1 MIQDLPHSL
10 TLITTLKQY
19 QYRQIAIV
27 GNNDSSRTSFSSL
40 IQHLLAKG
48 IIAAMPLQN
57 QSAKLKQL
65 FSKRVTNQARI
76 VLDCYHKCRSAEWTD
91 AERIHELHNA
101 AEKLKR
107 FAERFEMDAQAETG
121 NKICSL
127 LKLFPNTDN
136 SPSAELLGKLDDFI
150 QELNEQTLRKSDK
163 DEDHDDAALLSQ
175 PRTYLRTPIYIALNN
190 KEFANRIIS
199 QLDFFGF
206 RSISFEKADSL
217 IMASKQNK
225 PETIVMDV
233 DFGNQEL
240 NGFDVVEELQSK
252 HETPVPIIYLS
263 HEKDDIHIR
272 LRASRSGG
280 EEFFF
285 PTADPGQLIE
295 KIERYTHASPQ
306 EPYRVLVVDD
316 SQSQA
321 HYIHTV
327 LKKSGMHP
335 LSITDP
341 MKVLTAL
348 EELQPEI
355 IIMDMYMPG
364 CTGMEL
370 ARVIRQQDRFHSVP
384 IIYLSAED
392 DISKQLHAM
401 SQGGDDFLTKP
412 IDPKHLTS
420 TIHNRG
426 RRARSLLAL
435 MIRDSLT
442 GLYNHTH
449 TLHLLEQE
457 LSRAK
462 EKEQPLSFVMLDL
475 DHFKKVNDTYGHPVG
490 DRVIKSLALFL
501 KQRLRKTDHI
511 GRYGGEEF
519 AVVLPNTSEGDAK
532 TIMNEI
538 KERFSALPQPCGDSS
553 FNVSFSCGI
562 ATVANPAELCNAQEL
577 CEKADQALYQAKH
590 DGRNTVRSY
599 INDLLNLQNKAL

>member
-1 MIQDLPHSL
+1 
-10 TLITTLKQY
+10 
-19 QYRQIAIV
+19 
-27 GNNDSSRTSFSSL
+27 
-40 IQHLLAKG
+40 
-48 IIAAMPLQN
+48 MPLQN
-57 QSAKLKQL
+57 QSAKLKKL

-76 VLDCYHKCRSAEWTD
+76 VLDSYQKCKESDWLEKDRLNNLYD
-91 AERIHELHNA
+91 A
-101 AEKLKR
+101 AEKLKHS
-107 FAERFEMDAQAETG
+107 AERFEMLEQHEIA
-121 NKICSL
+121 NKITSL
-127 LKLFPNTDN
+127 LKLL
-136 SPSAELLGKLDDFI
+136 PSGAPTQESIETLDAFI
-150 QELNEQTLRKSDK
+150 QELNEQTLRKSDL
-163 DEDHDDAALLSQ
+163 EDSSTTTLSSE
-175 PRTYLRTPIYIALNN
+175 PRTFLRTPIYIALNN

-206 RSISFEKADSL
+206 RSISFEKADNL
-217 IMASKQNK
+217 IAASKQNK
-225 PETIVMDV
+225 PETVVMDV
-233 DFGNQEL
+233 DFGDHAMS
-240 NGFDVVEELQSK
+240 GFEAAEALQSK

-263 HEKDDIHIR
+263 TRLDDIQTR

-280 EEFFF
+280 EEFFY
-285 PTADPGQLIE
+285 PSVDPGQLIE

-321 HYIHTV
+321 RYIDTV
-327 LKKSGMHP
+327 LKKAGMHP
-335 LSITDP
+335 LTITDP
-341 MKVLTAL
+341 MKVLLAL
-348 EELQPEI
+348 EEFHPEI

-370 ARVIRQQDRFHSVP
+370 ARVIRQQDKFHSVP

-392 DISKQLHAM
+392 DINKQLHAM

-457 LSRAK
+457 VLK
-462 EKEQPLSFVMLDL
+462 TQDKEQPLSFVMLDL
-475 DHFKKVNDTYGHPVG
+475 DHFKKVNDTYGHPMG

-532 TIMNEI
+532 TIMSEI
-538 KERFSALPQPCGDSS
+538 RERFSTLPQPCGNTS
-553 FNVSFSCGI
+553 FCVSFSCGI
-562 ATVANPAELCNAQEL
+562 ATIDKGKQEANAKQI

-599 INDLLNLQNKAL
+599 IHDILQ

>member
-1 MIQDLPHSL
+1 
-10 TLITTLKQY
+10 
-19 QYRQIAIV
+19 
-27 GNNDSSRTSFSSL
+27 
-40 IQHLLAKG
+40 
-48 IIAAMPLQN
+48 MPLQN
-57 QSAKLKQL
+57 QSAKLKKL

-76 VLDCYHKCRSAEWTD
+76 VLDSYQKCKESDWLEKDRPNNLYD
-91 AERIHELHNA
+91 A
-101 AEKLKR
+101 AEKLKHS
-107 FAERFEMDAQAETG
+107 AERFEMLEQHEIA
-121 NKICSL
+121 NKITSL
-127 LKLFPNTDN
+127 LKLL
-136 SPSAELLGKLDDFI
+136 PSGAPTQESIETLDAFI
-150 QELNEQTLRKSDK
+150 QELNEQTLRKSDL
-163 DEDHDDAALLSQ
+163 EDSSTTTLSSE
-175 PRTYLRTPIYIALNN
+175 PRTFLRTPIYIALNN

-206 RSISFEKADSL
+206 RSISFEKADNL
-217 IMASKQNK
+217 IAASKQNK
-225 PETIVMDV
+225 PETVVMDV
-233 DFGNQEL
+233 DFGDHAMS
-240 NGFDVVEELQSK
+240 GFEAAEALQSK

-263 HEKDDIHIR
+263 TRLDDIQTR

-280 EEFFF
+280 EEFFY
-285 PTADPGQLIE
+285 PSVDPGQLIE

-321 HYIHTV
+321 RYIDTV
-327 LKKSGMHP
+327 LKKAGMHP
-335 LSITDP
+335 LTITDP
-341 MKVLTAL
+341 MKVLLAL
-348 EELQPEI
+348 EEFHPEI

-370 ARVIRQQDRFHSVP
+370 ARVIRQQDKFHSVP

-392 DISKQLHAM
+392 DINKLIHAM

-457 LSRAK
+457 VLKARD
-462 EKEQPLSFVMLDL
+462 KEQPLSFVMLDL
-475 DHFKKVNDTYGHPVG
+475 DHFKKVNDTYGHPMG

-532 TIMNEI
+532 TIMSEI
-538 KERFSALPQPCGDSS
+538 RERFSTLPQPCGNTS
-553 FNVSFSCGI
+553 FCVSFSCGI
-562 ATVANPAELCNAQEL
+562 ATIDKGKQDANAKQI

-599 INDLLNLQNKAL
+599 IHDILQ

>member
-1 MIQDLPHSL
+1 
-10 TLITTLKQY
+10 
-19 QYRQIAIV
+19 
-27 GNNDSSRTSFSSL
+27 
-40 IQHLLAKG
+40 
-48 IIAAMPLQN
+48 MPLQN

-76 VLDCYHKCRSAEWTD
+76 VLDSYQKCKSEEWADHDRLEELLD
-91 AERIHELHNA
+91 AA
-101 AEKLKR
+101 DKLKR
-107 FAERFEMDAQAETG
+107 FAGRFEMDAQSETA
-121 NKICSL
+121 NKITSL
-127 LKLFPNTDN
+127 LRLFPKD
-136 SPSAELLGKLDDFI
+136 SAPNEEHLLRLDECI
-150 QELNEQTLRKSDK
+150 QELNEQTLRKSDLTQA
-163 DEDHDDAALLSQ
+163 EDASQAQ
-175 PRTYLRTPIYIALNN
+175 PRTYLRTPVYIALND
-190 KEFANRIIS
+190 KEFANRIMG

-206 RSISFEKADSL
+206 RSLLFEHPENLVA
-217 IMASKQNK
+217 ASKQDK

-233 DFGNQEL
+233 DFGEGEL
-240 NGFDVVEELQSK
+240 SGIEAIETLQAK
-252 HETPVPIIYLS
+252 HETPVPIIYIS
-263 HEKDDIHIR
+263 KTHSDIQTR

-280 EEFFF
+280 EEFFH
-285 PTADPGQLIE
+285 PHVDPGQLIE
-295 KIERYTHASPQ
+295 KVERYTHASPQ
-306 EPYRVLVVDD
+306 DPYRVLVVDD

-321 HYIHTV
+321 RYIDTV
-327 LKKSGMHP
+327 LKKAGMNP
-335 LSITDP
+335 LTITDP
-341 MKVLTAL
+341 MKVLLAL
-348 EELQPEI
+348 EEFQPEI

-449 TLHLLEQE
+449 ILHLLEQDMIKA
-457 LSRAK
+457 RD
-462 EKEQPLSFVMLDL
+462 KEQALSFVMLDL
-475 DHFKKVNDTYGHPVG
+475 DHFKKINDTYGHPVG
-490 DRVIKSLALFL
+490 DRVIKSLSLFL

-519 AVVLPNTSEGDAK
+519 AVVLPNTSESDAK
-532 TIMNEI
+532 TIMSEI
-538 KERFSALPQPCGDSS
+538 RERFSALPQPYGDDT

-562 ATVANPAELCNAQEL
+562 ATFQPGQTETNAQEM
-577 CEKADQALYQAKH
+577 CEKADQALYQAKSA
-590 DGRNTVRSY
+590 GRNTVRSY
-599 INDLLNLQNKAL
+599 IKDLLNPTH

>member
-1 MIQDLPHSL
+1 M
-10 TLITTLKQY
+10 TTRHWQCRLFFESE
-19 QYRQIAIV
+19 REA
-27 GNNDSSRTSFSSL
+27 R
-40 IQHLLAKG
+40 
-48 IIAAMPLQN
+48 MPLQN
-57 QSAKLKQL
+57 QSAKLKKL

-76 VLDCYHKCRSAEWTD
+76 VLDSYQKCKESDWLEKDRLNNLYD
-91 AERIHELHNA
+91 A
-101 AEKLKR
+101 AEKLKHS
-107 FAERFEMDAQAETG
+107 AERFEMLEQHEIA
-121 NKICSL
+121 NKITSL
-127 LKLFPNTDN
+127 LKLL
-136 SPSAELLGKLDDFI
+136 PSGAPTQESIETLDAFI
-150 QELNEQTLRKSDK
+150 QELNEQTLRKSDL
-163 DEDHDDAALLSQ
+163 EDSSTTTLSSE
-175 PRTYLRTPIYIALNN
+175 PRTLLRTPIYIALNN

-206 RSISFEKADSL
+206 RSISFEKADNL
-217 IMASKQNK
+217 IAASKQNK
-225 PETIVMDV
+225 PETVVMDV
-233 DFGNQEL
+233 DFGDHAMS
-240 NGFDVVEELQSK
+240 GFEAAEALQSK

-263 HEKDDIHIR
+263 TRLDDIQTR

-280 EEFFF
+280 EEFFY
-285 PTADPGQLIE
+285 PSVDPGQLIE

-321 HYIHTV
+321 RYIDTV
-327 LKKSGMHP
+327 LKKAGMHP
-335 LSITDP
+335 LTITDP
-341 MKVLTAL
+341 MKVLLAL
-348 EELQPEI
+348 EEFHPEI

-370 ARVIRQQDRFHSVP
+370 ARVIRQQDKFHSVP

-392 DISKQLHAM
+392 DINKQLHAM

-457 LSRAK
+457 VLK
-462 EKEQPLSFVMLDL
+462 TQDKEQPLSFVMLDL
-475 DHFKKVNDTYGHPVG
+475 DHFKKVNDTYGHPMG

-532 TIMNEI
+532 TIMSEI
-538 KERFSALPQPCGDSS
+538 RERFSTLPQPCGNTS
-553 FNVSFSCGI
+553 FCVSFSCGI
-562 ATVANPAELCNAQEL
+562 ATIDKGKQEANAKQI

-599 INDLLNLQNKAL
+599 IHDILQ

>member
-1 MIQDLPHSL
+1 M
-10 TLITTLKQY
+10 TTRHWQCRLFFESE
-19 QYRQIAIV
+19 REA
-27 GNNDSSRTSFSSL
+27 R
-40 IQHLLAKG
+40 
-48 IIAAMPLQN
+48 MPLQN
-57 QSAKLKQL
+57 QSAKLKKL

-76 VLDCYHKCRSAEWTD
+76 VLDSYQKCKESDWLEKDRLNNLYD
-91 AERIHELHNA
+91 A
-101 AEKLKR
+101 AEKLKHS
-107 FAERFEMDAQAETG
+107 AERFEMLEQHEIA
-121 NKICSL
+121 NKITSL
-127 LKLFPNTDN
+127 LKLL
-136 SPSAELLGKLDDFI
+136 PSGAPTQESIETLDAFI
-150 QELNEQTLRKSDK
+150 QELNEQTLRKSDL
-163 DEDHDDAALLSQ
+163 EDSSTTTLSSE
-175 PRTYLRTPIYIALNN
+175 PRTFLRTPIYIALNN

-206 RSISFEKADSL
+206 RSISFEKADNL
-217 IMASKQNK
+217 IAASKQNK
-225 PETIVMDV
+225 PETVVMDV
-233 DFGNQEL
+233 DFGDHAMS
-240 NGFDVVEELQSK
+240 GFEAAEALQSK

-263 HEKDDIHIR
+263 TRLDDIQTR

-280 EEFFF
+280 EEFFY
-285 PTADPGQLIE
+285 PSVDPGQLIE

-321 HYIHTV
+321 RYIDTV
-327 LKKSGMHP
+327 LKKAGMHP
-335 LSITDP
+335 LTITDP
-341 MKVLTAL
+341 MKVLLAL
-348 EELQPEI
+348 EEFHPEI

-370 ARVIRQQDRFHSVP
+370 ARVIRQQDKFHSVP

-392 DISKQLHAM
+392 DINKQLHAM

-457 LSRAK
+457 VLK
-462 EKEQPLSFVMLDL
+462 TQDKEQPLSFVMLDL
-475 DHFKKVNDTYGHPVG
+475 DHFKKVNDTYGHPMG

-532 TIMNEI
+532 TIMSEI
-538 KERFSALPQPCGDSS
+538 RERFSTLPQPCGNTS
-553 FNVSFSCGI
+553 FCVSFSCGI
-562 ATVANPAELCNAQEL
+562 ATIDKGKQEANAKQI

-599 INDLLNLQNKAL
+599 IHDILQ